1 MMLYP
6 AMNELLKK
14 VPNRYSLVN
23 VAAKRARDI
32 AQEAAENPDIHLT
45 EKPVSLAL
53 ADIINDKIVPVEPPE
68 IEEYVYESDPAMMLN
83 LDEDEDYEEEEEEQE

>member
-32 AQEAAENPDIHLT
+32 AQEAEENPDIHLT

-53 ADIINDKIVPVEPPE
+53 ADIINDKIVPLAGHVSTTGCTEAE
-68 IEEYVYESDPAMMLN
+68 ALRRAKDGV
-83 LDEDEDYEEEEEEQE
+83 

>member
-32 AQEAAENPDIHLT
+32 AQEAEENPDIHLT

-83 LDEDEDYEEEEEEQE
+83 LDEDEDYEEEEEQE

>member
-6 AMNELLKK
+6 SMNELLKK
-14 VPNRYSLVN
+14 IPNRYSLVN

-32 AQEAAENPDIHLT
+32 AEAAEMDPDIHLT

-53 ADIINDKIVPVEPPE
+53 ADIINDKIKPVACVE
-68 IEEYVYESDPAMMLN
+68 A
-83 LDEDEDYEEEEEEQE
+83 DEDEAVLEENAAEEAAVTLAE

>member
-6 AMNELLKK
+6 SMNELLKK
-14 VPNRYSLVN
+14 IPNRYSLVN

-32 AQEAAENPDIHLT
+32 AEAAEMDPEIHLT

-53 ADIINDKIVPVEPPE
+53 ADIINDKIKPVACVE
-68 IEEYVYESDPAMMLN
+68 A
-83 LDEDEDYEEEEEEQE
+83 DEDEAVLEENAAEEAAVTLAE

>member
-6 AMNELLKK
+6 SMNELLKK

-32 AQEAAENPDIHLT
+32 AQEAEENPDIHLT
-45 EKPVSLAL
+45 EKPVSLAVQEIANGNL
-53 ADIINDKIVPVEPPE
+53 IIDLENETVEVAD
-68 IEEYVYESDPAMMLN
+68 
-83 LDEDEDYEEEEEEQE
+83 

>member
-6 AMNELLKK
+6 SMNELLKK
-14 VPNRYSLVN
+14 IPNRYSLVN

-32 AQEAAENPDIHLT
+32 AEAAEMDPEIHLT

-53 ADIINDKIVPVEPPE
+53 ADIINDKIKPVACVE
-68 IEEYVYESDPAMMLN
+68 A
-83 LDEDEDYEEEEEEQE
+83 DEDEVVLEENAAEEAAATLAE

>member
-6 AMNELLKK
+6 SMNELLKK
-14 VPNRYSLVN
+14 IPNRYSLVN

-32 AQEAAENPDIHLT
+32 AEAAEMDPDIHLT

-53 ADIINDKIVPVEPPE
+53 ADIINDKIKPVACVE
-68 IEEYVYESDPAMMLN
+68 A
-83 LDEDEDYEEEEEEQE
+83 DEDEVVLEENAAEEAAVTLAE

>member
-6 AMNELLKK
+6 SMNELLKK
-14 VPNRYSLVN
+14 IPNRYSLVN

-32 AQEAAENPDIHLT
+32 AEAAEMDPDIHLT

-53 ADIINDKIVPVEPPE
+53 ADIINDKIKPVACVEG
-68 IEEYVYESDPAMMLN
+68 EEDAAVL
-83 LDEDEDYEEEEEEQE
+83 EENAAEEAAVTLAE

>member
-6 AMNELLKK
+6 SMNELLKK
-14 VPNRYSLVN
+14 IPNRYSLVN

-32 AQEAAENPDIHLT
+32 AEAAEMDPEIHLT

-53 ADIINDKIVPVEPPE
+53 ADIINDKIKPVACVE
-68 IEEYVYESDPAMMLN
+68 A
-83 LDEDEDYEEEEEEQE
+83 DEDEVVLEENAAEEAAVTLAE

>member
-6 AMNELLKK
+6 SMNELLKK
-14 VPNRYSLVN
+14 IPNRYSLVN

-32 AQEAAENPDIHLT
+32 AEAAEMDPEIHLT

-53 ADIINDKIVPVEPPE
+53 ADIINDKIKPVACVE
-68 IEEYVYESDPAMMLN
+68 A
-83 LDEDEDYEEEEEEQE
+83 DEDEAVLEENAAEAAVTLAE

>member
-1 MMLYP
+1 MMFYP

-32 AQEAAENPDIHLT
+32 AQEAEENPDIHLT

-83 LDEDEDYEEEEEEQE
+83 LDEDEDYEEEEEQE

>member
-32 AQEAAENPDIHLT
+32 AQEAEENPDIHLT

-68 IEEYVYESDPAMMLN
+68 IEEYVYESDHAMMLN
-83 LDEDEDYEEEEEEQE
+83 LDEDEDYEEEEEQE

>member
-6 AMNELLKK
+6 SMNELLKK
-14 VPNRYSLVN
+14 IPNRYSLVN

-32 AQEAAENPDIHLT
+32 AEAAEMDPEIHLT

-53 ADIINDKIVPVEPPE
+53 ADIINDKIKPVACVE
-68 IEEYVYESDPAMMLN
+68 A
-83 LDEDEDYEEEEEEQE
+83 DEDEAVLEENAAEEAVTLAE